1 MNFSNMNDGTNFWN
15 NDIGVNTIPA
25 DTQNKKPL
33 INWKEYQEKPVSE
46 ETFEQWKREGAFEK
60 GIAIIPGKLWR
71 GENKGKY
78 LIVIDIDNEKGLKE
92 FLTKNGKIITI
103 EDFASQTLI
112 EQRRN
117 DTNRAHIYFISP
129 IPFPSKGADIK
140 IGIEVKGEG
149 SHGLIF
155 VSPSMHENGVHP
167 YEIIGTKNIMNL
179 NHKPSLELV
188 RRINDICV
196 KNGLKYLEKEE
207 NSRLTPQIRE
217 MINRLEIDTKVTIHE
232 GERHMTLLSIADSL
246 LITHYIYSNKPTD
259 RLKKFFENVNS
270 TLCQPYPLPQNE
282 IDDIWES
289 AIDFVENNR
298 EHYSNRND
306 SIQLSKK
313 EKFIEDATEQ
323 ILSTYHFVTI
333 IETKEILYYKD
344 GVYKKDGEIL
354 IEKELE
360 NHYDYQLKINDIKE
374 ITAHIMRK
382 TYIRLEEFDKDF
394 NIINMKNGLYLVNEN
409 KLVPHDPN
417 YYSRN
422 QNPIV
427 YNPKAKSKLFGKF
440 LNEVLYPAD
449 IRTGVEMMAY
459 TFSRNN
465 LFENYCILI
474 GSGSNGKNVFTG
486 ILSYL
491 HGLKNI
497 SNVSLKSIIED
508 RFALAD
514 LENKNVNID
523 TELLNGAI
531 TDISNLKKLT
541 GKQPIR
547 IQRKNK
553 DAYDAILYAKLFF
566 SANKIPSINDES
578 DARIRREII
587 ISFPNQF
594 EEGINA
600 DPNLLEKLTT
610 EEEISGIFNI
620 LMKALRSI
628 QKNNRIYVKQRTIK
642 ERREKHELIIDPIG
656 AFLDTAIAEDSIESD
671 YVTKDDLHNAYVKY
685 CKLHNLPYLS
695 KESLGKILKKPPHNF
710 NGDRETKKGKD
721 GKRNTF
727 WIGIKLIEGINTDP
741 QQDVLVLEE
750 TYTN

>member
-1 MNFSNMNDGTNFWN
+1 
-15 NDIGVNTIPA
+15 
-25 DTQNKKPL
+25 
-33 INWKEYQEKPVSE
+33 
-46 ETFEQWKREGAFEK
+46 
-60 GIAIIPGKLWR
+60 
-71 GENKGKY
+71 
-78 LIVIDIDNEKGLKE
+78 
-92 FLTKNGKIITI
+92 
-103 EDFASQTLI
+103 
-112 EQRRN
+112 
-117 DTNRAHIYFISP
+117 
-129 IPFPSKGADIK
+129 
-140 IGIEVKGEG
+140 
-149 SHGLIF
+149 
-155 VSPSMHENGVHP
+155 MHENGVHP

-394 NIINMKNGLYLVNEN
+394 NIINMKNGLYLINED
-409 KLVPHDPN
+409 KLIPHDPN
-417 YYSRN
+417 YYSIN
-422 QNPIV
+422 QKPFP
-427 YNPKAKSKLFGKF
+427 YNPKARRKHFIKF
-440 LNEVLYPAD
+440 LKEVLYPED
-449 IRTGVEMMAY
+449 ILTIIDILAY
-459 TFSRNN
+459 TFLRHNPYE
-465 LFENYCILI
+465 LYFILV
-474 GSGSNGKNVFTG
+474 GLGANGKSVLMGVLTE
-486 ILSYL
+486 L
-491 HGLKNI
+491 HGRRNV
-497 SNVSLKSIIED
+497 SNVPLSSILNN
-508 RFALAD
+508 RFALAGMD
-514 LENKNVNID
+514 GRDVNID
-523 TELLNGAI
+523 TELSSAI
-531 TDISNLKKLT
+531 IKDISILKKLT
-541 GKQPIR
+541 GQLPIP
-547 IQRKNK
+547 IERKNQQP
-553 DAYDAILYAKLFF
+553 YETILHAKLFF
-566 SANKIPSINDES
+566 NANALPPTVDHT
-578 DARIRREII
+578 DAHYRREII

-594 EEGINA
+594 EEGKNA
-600 DPNLLEKLTT
+600 DTKLLSRLTT
-610 EEEISGIFNI
+610 EEELSGIFNI
-620 LMKALRSI
+620 LMKGLRRI
-628 QKNNRIYVKQRTIK
+628 LKNERIYLNQKTIQ
-642 ERREKHELIIDPIG
+642 ERRERHELIIDPIT
-656 AFLDTAIAEDSIESD
+656 AFMKASIAEDAIETDS
-671 YVTKDDLHNAYVKY
+671 VTKDDLHIAYVKY
-685 CKLHNLPYLS
+685 CKFHQLPYES
-695 KESLGKILKKPPHNF
+695 KENFGKILKKPPHNLQE
-710 NGDRETKKGKD
+710 GRETKKGKD
-721 GKRNTF
+721 GKRKTI
-727 WIGIKLIEGINTDP
+727 WEGIELVDWINIDP
-741 QQDVLVLEE
+741 EQDVLVLEGN
-750 TYTN
+750 YTN